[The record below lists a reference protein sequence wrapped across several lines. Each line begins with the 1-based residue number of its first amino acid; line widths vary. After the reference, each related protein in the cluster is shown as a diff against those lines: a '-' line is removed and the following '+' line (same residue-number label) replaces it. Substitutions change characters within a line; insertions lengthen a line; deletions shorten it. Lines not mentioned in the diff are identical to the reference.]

1 MVTSLLYSNCSS
13 INDATVNKREITY
26 LITNLHYSGESNKK
40 GGQKGQQSK
49 KRGRRNKKKKITI
62 GERKRRKEKED
73 REGKEEK

>member
-49 KRGRRNKKKKITI
+49 KRGRRNKKKITI